1 MQVASFTREKQA
13 VTSYNKF
20 LVHAY
25 KSAVHEGLAAG
36 AGFGTVMLI
45 VFSSYSLAVYFG
57 AQLII
62 QKGYNGGQV
71 MNVIIAVLTA
81 SM

>member
-1 MQVASFTREKQA
+1 
-13 VTSYNKF
+13 
-20 LVHAY
+20 
-25 KSAVHEGLAAG
+25 
-36 AGFGTVMLI
+36 MLI